1 MADWV
6 KIAVRV
12 GTLVLIAGL
21 VITLLS
27 VIQVPATDFSQIATA
42 LAVPRAI
49 MVHFMGGWGSV
60 LWNLATAMLSFEI
73 TFIGVKIGMI
83 AYRWIM
89 KATA

>member
-6 KIAVRV
+6 KLAARI
-12 GTLVLIAGL
+12 GIIVLIAAAS
-21 VITLLS
+21 ITLLN
-27 VIQVPATDFSQIATA
+27 VIQIPQTDFSQMTTA

-49 MVHFMGGWGSV
+49 TVHFMGGWGTV